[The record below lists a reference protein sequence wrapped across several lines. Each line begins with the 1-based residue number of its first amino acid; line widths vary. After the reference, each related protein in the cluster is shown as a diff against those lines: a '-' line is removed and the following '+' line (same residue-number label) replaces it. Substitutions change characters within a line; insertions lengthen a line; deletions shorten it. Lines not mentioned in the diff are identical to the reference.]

1 MSKRK
6 FLIMA
11 NPYTQRIKYQFT
23 GEDGEWAD
31 VAEDSRLNSEAFTN
45 TTIQREAAKI
55 VGEINSTYNMGNRG
69 LAIEFKGTDEDY
81 RYLDEII
88 GKKFKNDGI
97 TCNKGEGQLLSA
109 KNVLPEIESV
119 YDSVESI
126 FVQNPNSH
134 AQEEL
139 NKFSDAR
146 KAIVPI
152 CVMGLYSAGKS
163 AFINSLIGD
172 EILPS
177 SSEPTTAR
185 NYCITSSKSA
195 KIRFNYQMTEKTTP
209 VEISFDGAQY
219 KINQIGE
226 LAIVKKIDDALKD
239 DSTQHSQS
247 YHMNRTLQI
256 INEQGKDEG
265 ISDPIE
271 VQVPFAKSKLP
282 LDDFNFSIY
291 DTPGPDS
298 NNKDHLETL
307 KKILGEQTNG
317 LPIFVTEPDSTDKE
331 SNNSIIDLIE
341 NVGEG
346 LDRTNTLIVINKSD
360 AKDRDTLEK
369 IKKNKENNRIT
380 EWKDSKIFFVSA
392 IMGLGSKKNNPG
404 KKADWIDSGYAQV
417 YHDHRENF
425 AEIDSDYYV
434 RLYDYNIGDE
444 YRIDDSNLSER
455 DRVYHN
461 SGIASVEHEITR
473 FAEKHSL
480 YNKCFQAN
488 KYLKIAIQILD
499 EELKDTQ
506 QEKERKERELTEKLD
521 AEKQKLV
528 KKLQDKSDE
537 LAKKIETE
545 YTDEIQRILAG
556 IYDKNSTS
564 QDIKKSW
571 GDTKRNAKDK
581 SEQIKE
587 IEKQVNWKFEITRD
601 KILKES
607 WEESNE
613 FWKEKAQFFKNEC
626 IKIVTGSKAL
636 TSQQKEAVCMYIL
649 NAVYV
654 TPPAVTL
661 NLRSNKVIRD
671 KRIMFFKIGEIFD
684 EKKCIKEFDNQI
696 SYIKA
701 YVAQQS
707 KDKSHEK
714 FNKWRNDLQT
724 GIRKQLA
731 SLNPELSLLNEQL
744 EECKNKVET
753 LKGQHIIL
761 EEKSEDLDKLLGFG
775 EIINERNF

>member
-1 MSKRK
+1 MGERR

-11 NPYTQRIKYQFT
+11 NPYTQKIKYQFT

-31 VAEDSRLNSEAFTN
+31 VAEESRLNSEAFTN
-45 TTIQREAAKI
+45 TTIQREAVKI
-55 VGEINSTYNMGNRG
+55 VREINSTYNMGNRG
-69 LAIEFKGTDEDY
+69 LEIEFNGTDEDY
-81 RYLDEII
+81 QYLSEII
-88 GKKFKNDGI
+88 EKRFKNDSI
-97 TCNKGEGQLLSA
+97 ICNKGERQLFSA
-109 KNVLPEIESV
+109 TDVLPEIESV

-126 FVQNPNSH
+126 FEQNPNSH

-185 NYCITSSKSA
+185 NYCITSSNSA
-195 KIRFNYQMTEKTTP
+195 KIRFNYQMTEKTIP
-209 VEISFDGAQY
+209 VEITFDGAQY

-226 LAIVKKIDDALKD
+226 LAIVKRIDDALKD
-239 DSTQHSQS
+239 DSIQHSQS

-271 VQVPFAKSKLP
+271 VQVPFTKSKLP

-291 DTPGPDS
+291 DTPGSDS
-298 NNKDHLETL
+298 NNKEHLEKL

-317 LPIFVTEPDSTDKE
+317 LPIFVTDPDSTDKE
-331 SNNSIIDLIE
+331 SNNSIINLIE

-360 AKDRDTLEK
+360 VKDRDTLEK

-380 EWKDSKIFFVSA
+380 EWKDSKIFFVSG

-404 KKADWIDSGYAQV
+404 KKTDWIDSGYAKV

-455 DRVYHN
+455 DRVYYN

-506 QEKERKERELTEKLD
+506 QEKEKKERELTEKLD

-528 KKLQDKSDE
+528 KKLQDESDE

-545 YTDEIQRILAG
+545 YTDKIERVLSRV
-556 IYDKNSTS
+556 YDKNIISLE
-564 QDIKKSW
+564 IKHLW
-571 GDTKRNAKDK
+571 GDTKTNEKNK
-581 SEQIKE
+581 SGQIQE
-587 IEKQVNWKFEITRD
+587 IEKRVNWNFEITRD
-601 KILKES
+601 KILRES

-613 FWKEKAQFFKNEC
+613 FWKEKTRFFKDEC
-626 IKIVTGSKAL
+626 IKIVTGSTAL
-636 TSQQKEAVCMYIL
+636 TPQQKEAVCMYIL

-654 TPPAVTL
+654 TPPAVKL
-661 NLRSNKVIRD
+661 DLRLNKVIRN
-671 KRIMFFKIGEIFD
+671 KRIMLFKVGEIFD
-684 EKKCIKEFDNQI
+684 EKKCIKEFDNKI
-696 SYIKA
+696 SLIKA

-707 KDKSHEK
+707 KDKNHEN

-731 SLNPELSLLNEQL
+731 ALNPELNLLNEQL
-744 EECKNKVET
+744 EECKNKVEI
-753 LKGQHIIL
+753 LKIHHITL
-761 EEKSEDLDKLLGFG
+761 EEKSETLDKLLSFG
-775 EIINERNF
+775 EM